1 MKNKS
6 IKFGFLI
13 LSLFFITI
21 TTAFS
26 QKSNRIILIE
36 TNYGN
41 MKIKLYNETP
51 LHRDNFIKLIKKHY
65 FDNLLFHRVIK
76 GFMIQGGDPDSRN
89 SPKGKLLGNG
99 GPGYTIPAEFNP
111 KLFHKKGVI
120 AAAREGDN
128 VNPEKRSSGSQFYI
142 VEGQVFTNDQL
153 NMMEKRLNE
162 RRQHEF
168 LAKYINKKENQA
180 LRNKLDSLQ
189 RNKQNEK
196 IQILLQKIENKT
208 QAEFNKKYKLTFTPE
223 QRKAYTTIGGTP
235 HLDGSYTVFGEV
247 IDGIDV
253 IDKIAAVKTDKH
265 DRPLKDVVMK
275 IKIIK

>member
-1 MKNKS
+1 MKHAN
-6 IKFGFLI
+6 IKFGILI
-13 LSLFFITI
+13 LALFFVTI
-21 TTAFS
+21 STAFS

-51 LHRDNFIKLIKKHY
+51 LHRDNFIKLIHQHY

-89 SPKGKLLGNG
+89 ASKGKLLGNG

-168 LAKYINKKENQA
+168 IAKYINKKENQA
-180 LRNKLDSLQ
+180 LRNELDSLQ
-189 RNKQNEK
+189 KNKQNEK

-265 DRPLKDVVMK
+265 DRPLKDIVMK

>member
-1 MKNKS
+1 MKHKN
-6 IKFGFLI
+6 IKFGILI
-13 LSLFFITI
+13 LLLFFVTI
-21 TTAFS
+21 STAFS

-51 LHRDNFIKLIKKHY
+51 LHRDNFIRLIHKHY

-76 GFMIQGGDPDSRN
+76 NFMIQGGDPDSKN
-89 SPKGKLLGNG
+89 APKGKLLGNG

-153 NMMEKRLNE
+153 NMMEKKLNR

-168 LAKYINKKENQA
+168 IAKYINKKENQA

-189 RNKQNEK
+189 KNKQNEK

-208 QAEFNKKYKLTFTPE
+208 QTEFDKKHKLTFTPE

-247 IDGIDV
+247 ISGIDV